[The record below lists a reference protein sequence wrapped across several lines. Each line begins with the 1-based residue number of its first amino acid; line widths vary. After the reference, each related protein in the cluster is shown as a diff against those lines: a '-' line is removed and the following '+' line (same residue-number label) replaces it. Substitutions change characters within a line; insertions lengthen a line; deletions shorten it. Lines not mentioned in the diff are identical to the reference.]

1 MALNY
6 SDRETLRPLL
16 LPRIRQAIDKF
27 FMFVLGGSPT
37 QARKDYCQ
45 NNLTN
50 IGMLAEQ
57 CSHYV
62 MSETAFIDG
71 GTSISDAALQSRVEF
86 ALQNHLGMPA

>member
-1 MALNY
+1 
-6 SDRETLRPLL
+6 
-16 LPRIRQAIDKF
+16 
-27 FMFVLGGSPT
+27 
-37 QARKDYCQ
+37 
-45 NNLTN
+45 
-50 IGMLAEQ
+50 MLAEQ